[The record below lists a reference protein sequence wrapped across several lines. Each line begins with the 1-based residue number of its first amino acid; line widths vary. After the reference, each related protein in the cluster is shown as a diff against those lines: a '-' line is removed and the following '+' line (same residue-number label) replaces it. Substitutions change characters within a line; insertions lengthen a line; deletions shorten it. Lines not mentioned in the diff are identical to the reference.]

1 MDLLCLLRKL
11 RFQDFL
17 IRKQYQDVTIAYTGC
32 CKPFIPVK
40 IPVQGQSRHLR
51 CSLCANTKHT
61 SKSEVSVSVVSGT
74 LHLPT
79 SLPKAAQRRM
89 SNKTG
94 TVAMKRCLLPCVQYT
109 EQSLSNCVSGRE
121 KGINNLMRTVK

>member
-11 RFQDFL
+11 RLQDFL
-17 IRKQYQDVTIAYTGC
+17 ICKQNQDVAIAYTGC

-40 IPVQGQSRHLR
+40 ISVQGQSRHLR

-61 SKSEVSVSVVSGT
+61 SESEVSVSVVPGT
-74 LHLPT
+74 LHLPP
-79 SLPKAAQRRM
+79 SLPKAAQRGM

-94 TVAMKRCLLPCVQYT
+94 IVVMKRCLLPCVQYT